1 MTDALNKK
9 LHLMH
14 LLLMCLLAHSQQSSY
29 SYPDF
34 FYTTYPFM
42 LNYDNPAYIVDQ
54 TQYNLYAQYK
64 QRLGQFRKVVS
75 YSALGE
81 KVWRREGKSSNSL
94 KLLFN
99 NENDGPYIARPRF
112 SAGYANE
119 IPLRENLKMA
129 LGFTVGATSINF
141 SAPNQGASGN
151 SYLPDGKLGF
161 VIKGKTLEAGISS
174 LQFLGSKAKVI
185 GANITLKRYYNLF
198 VKYKRD
204 LSPNWVLEGLAMLD
218 LRGNPV
224 VFTPQLAAMVHYK
237 ERISFGASQRF
248 GYAFSS
254 IVKVRIFPEEAPLDL
269 ILMYNS
275 PAFTQTARELNSIEI
290 ALALG
295 IE

>member
-1 MTDALNKK
+1 M
-9 LHLMH
+9 LM
-14 LLLMCLLAHSQQSSY
+14 LLMCLLAHSQQSSY

-42 LNYDNPAYIVDQ
+42 LNYDNPAYIVDH

-94 KLLFN
+94 KLVFN

-112 SAGYANE
+112 AAGYANE
-119 IPLRENLKMA
+119 IPLKENLRIA
-129 LGFTVGATSINF
+129 LGFTVGATAINF

-161 VIKGKTLEAGISS
+161 VIKGNAFEAGISS
-174 LQFLGSKAKVI
+174 LQFLSSRARVVGS
-185 GANITLKRYYNLF
+185 NIALKRYYNLF
-198 VKYKRD
+198 VKYKKD
-204 LSPNWVLEGLAMLD
+204 LSPSWVLEGLGMLD
-218 LRGNPV
+218 LRDNPS
-224 VFTPQLAAMVHYK
+224 THLTAQLAAMVHYK
-237 ERISFGASQRF
+237 ERISFGASQRL
-248 GYAFSS
+248 GYAFST
-254 IVKVRIFPEEAPLDL
+254 IAKVRIFPDEVPLDL
-269 ILMYNS
+269 IFMYNS

-290 ALALG
+290 ALSLG
-295 IE
+295 VL